1 MVADPTQQLLR
12 EPVQLSLLDRLL
24 DDAPGESREAPMS
37 RSATMAALRAAVRR
51 DLEALL
57 NTRLRPRSTPKE
69 LIEVDSSVVGFGIP
83 DFVAVSAEGG
93 EWRERLRRALEEKV
107 RRFEPRFLRLSIA
120 LLAEGEGLER
130 TIRFRIE
137 ALLRADPAPEQV
149 SFDSR
154 IEPAVR
160 LLSVVER

>member
-1 MVADPTQQLLR
+1 MASGANGPVR
-12 EPVQLSLLDRLL
+12 EPVQLSVLDRLL
-24 DDAPGESREAPMS
+24 DDSPGDTREAAPS
-37 RSATMAALRAAVRR
+37 RSAALAQLRAAVRR

-57 NTRLRPRSTPKE
+57 NSRLRPRSTPPD
-69 LIEVDSSVVGFGIP
+69 LAEVDSSVVGYGIP

-93 EWRERLRRALEEKV
+93 EWRERLRRALEDRI
-107 RRFEPRFLRLSIA
+107 RRFEPRFLRVSVSLVS
-120 LLAEGEGLER
+120 EGEGLER
-130 TIRFRIE
+130 SIRFRIE
-137 ALLRADPAPEQV
+137 ALMRADPAPEQL

>member
-1 MVADPTQQLLR
+1 VSEGQPR
-12 EPVQLSLLDRLL
+12 EPVQLSVLDRLL
-24 DDAPGESREAPMS
+24 DDAPAERVEAPAS
-37 RSATMAALRAAVRR
+37 RSATLRALRSAVRR

-57 NTRLRPRSTPKE
+57 NSRLRPRSTPKDLGE
-69 LIEVDSSVVGFGIP
+69 IESSVVGFGIP

-93 EWRERLRRALEEKV
+93 EWRERLRKALEDKIK
-107 RRFEPRFLRLSIA
+107 RHEPRFLRVSVA
-120 LLAEGEGLER
+120 LVTEGEGLER
-130 TIRFRIE
+130 SIRFRIE
-137 ALLRADPAPEQV
+137 ALMRADPAPEQL

>member
-1 MVADPTQQLLR
+1 MSDGAR
-12 EPVQLSLLDRLL
+12 EPVQLSVLDRLL
-24 DDAPGESREAPMS
+24 DDAPDERADPPTGRRA
-37 RSATMAALRAAVRR
+37 ALAALRAAVRR

-57 NTRLRPRSTPKE
+57 NSRLRPRSTPRD
-69 LIEVDSSVVGFGIP
+69 LAHVDDSVVGFGIP

-93 EWRERLRRALEEKV
+93 EWRERLRRAVEDRI
-107 RRFEPRFLRLSIA
+107 RRHEPRFLRVAVTLA
-120 LLAEGEGLER
+120 AEGEGLER
-130 TIRFRIE
+130 SIRFRIE
-137 ALLRADPAPEQV
+137 ALMRADPAPEQL